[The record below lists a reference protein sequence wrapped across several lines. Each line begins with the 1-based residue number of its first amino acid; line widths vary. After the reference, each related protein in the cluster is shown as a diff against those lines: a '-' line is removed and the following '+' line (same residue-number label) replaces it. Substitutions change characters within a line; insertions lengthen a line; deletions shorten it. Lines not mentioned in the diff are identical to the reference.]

1 MRPTHI
7 PRADLRGKDCD
18 HIAGEIFMRMTPRQ
32 LETRCTRNMVHFVL
46 DEQTR
51 RYSFWTQPSTL
62 SLLGK
67 GPKFILKANALSPS
81 EVSGACIKLNYRLV
95 RAFERFIR
103 RDEYAHKDALLR
115 ETGIQKWTPKQRS
128 LSVEYCRTYVK
139 QFFKCAEEN
148 GAWRG
153 NQMLSP
159 AFERCTRDME
169 KDIIAA
175 AACARKTLNAKYRW
189 PNITKAEQNVIARM
203 REIDVGYNIADKNYG
218 AVVYSKDLFKEQC
231 LLHLE
236 DGKGTYWKISD
247 RTKEDILEDILLQLR
262 GIILPFKRQGEGW
275 AMVVD
280 SINRDSTK
288 AAARGRLCKFYI
300 IWKLHKAASAT
311 GLRSRP
317 IAAAIDYVTGPA
329 SHFLHSQLKE
339 AVWKHPHVLK
349 DSLELIRI
357 VEGLHIDHREQ
368 IMLTAADVNAL
379 YPSIQLDR
387 GMAALSWYIDHH
399 TDLNQT
405 LKDLCLKL
413 AYFVLT
419 NNYVVC
425 EEVGCTIYRQMIGT
439 AMGTTFSVIYAVI
452 FMIRL
457 ETPIVNDERFSM
469 YIRLYKRFIDDLFLI
484 WTGPSDKLCE
494 FRKALVTADEAISF
508 DWSGYGTQ
516 QDAVNPLLVT
526 ARRHEQVN
534 FLDLD
539 MSLQRKVGRTGTT
552 IRVIFRPYHKP
563 GNAYAYIPFS
573 SFHGRHTF
581 RGWVLAEILRLLTHS
596 STLEIWREETMVFYH
611 RLCSRGYP
619 RWFLRTVFQEITWS
633 RRSELLARSRKEPCD
648 EFFKTF
654 RACVLTLRNAP
665 EWPMLKELLDL
676 SLCKLTE
683 STFGD
688 IFPSRIFLAQSSAPR
703 LGAILKR

>member
-1 MRPTHI
+1 
-7 PRADLRGKDCD
+7 
-18 HIAGEIFMRMTPRQ
+18 
-32 LETRCTRNMVHFVL
+32 
-46 DEQTR
+46 
-51 RYSFWTQPSTL
+51 
-62 SLLGK
+62 
-67 GPKFILKANALSPS
+67 
-81 EVSGACIKLNYRLV
+81 
-95 RAFERFIR
+95 
-103 RDEYAHKDALLR
+103 
-115 ETGIQKWTPKQRS
+115 
-128 LSVEYCRTYVK
+128 
-139 QFFKCAEEN
+139 
-148 GAWRG
+148 
-153 NQMLSP
+153 MLSP

-169 KDIIAA
+169 KDIVAA
-175 AACARKTLNAKYRW
+175 AACAGKTLNAKYRW

-247 RTKEDILEDILLQLR
+247 RTKEDILEDVLLQLR

-457 ETPIVNDERFSM
+457 ETPIVNDKRFSM
-469 YIRLYKRFIDDLFLI
+469 YIRL
-484 WTGPSDKLCE
+484 
-494 FRKALVTADEAISF
+494 
-508 DWSGYGTQ
+508 
-516 QDAVNPLLVT
+516 
-526 ARRHEQVN
+526 
-534 FLDLD
+534 
-539 MSLQRKVGRTGTT
+539 
-552 IRVIFRPYHKP
+552 
-563 GNAYAYIPFS
+563 
-573 SFHGRHTF
+573 
-581 RGWVLAEILRLLTHS
+581 
-596 STLEIWREETMVFYH
+596 
-611 RLCSRGYP
+611 
-619 RWFLRTVFQEITWS
+619 
-633 RRSELLARSRKEPCD
+633 
-648 EFFKTF
+648 
-654 RACVLTLRNAP
+654 
-665 EWPMLKELLDL
+665 
-676 SLCKLTE
+676 
-683 STFGD
+683 
-688 IFPSRIFLAQSSAPR
+688 
-703 LGAILKR
+703 